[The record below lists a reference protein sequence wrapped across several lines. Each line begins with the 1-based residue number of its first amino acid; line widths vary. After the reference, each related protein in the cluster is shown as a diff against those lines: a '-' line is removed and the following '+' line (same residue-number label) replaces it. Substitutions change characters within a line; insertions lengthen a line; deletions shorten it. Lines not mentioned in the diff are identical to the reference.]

1 METAPNVR
9 TRLLTAYTKIDV
21 AYTCYI
27 IKKAYGSVKL
37 KAMTTTLK
45 AIVRKPRTDGLYAV
59 YIRIVHNRKPGYIK
73 TNKIVDAN
81 HISKEN
87 EPTDPVVNEYC
98 SMLVRQYTDRL
109 NRTNTAHSTER

>member
-1 METAPNVR
+1 MYVLAYS
-9 TRLLTAYTKIDV
+9 LLTLKLMLLTPAYT
-21 AYTCYI
+21 

-37 KAMTTTLK
+37 KAYDNYIK
-45 AIVRKPRTDGLYAV
+45 AIVRKLRTDGLYAV
-59 YIRIVHNRKPGYIK
+59 YTRIVHNRKPGYIK

-81 HISKEN
+81 YISKEN

>member
-1 METAPNVR
+1 MYVLVYS
-9 TRLLTAYTKIDV
+9 LLTLKLMLLTPA
-21 AYTCYI
+21 YI

-37 KAMTTTLK
+37 KAYDNYIK
-45 AIVRKPRTDGLYAV
+45 IVRKPRTDGLYAV